1 MLYFQLIKTTEML
14 LIILR
19 TESGPERIFGAMI
32 GWLVLMGIIAL
43 FKGAKKAVKGK
54 TFEEGDKK

>member
-1 MLYFQLIKTTEML
+1 MLGL
-14 LIILR
+14 ILR
-19 TESGPERIFGAMI
+19 TESGPERIIGGII
-32 GWLVLMGIIAL
+32 GWAVLMGIIAL

>member
-1 MLYFQLIKTTEML
+1 LNYFQSKNYFNML
-14 LIILR
+14 VTILR
-19 TESGPERIFGAMI
+19 SESGPERMFGAMI
-32 GWLVLMGIIAL
+32 GWLVLMGIVAL

>member
-1 MLYFQLIKTTEML
+1 MIKTTEML

-19 TESGPERIFGAMI
+19 TESGPERMFGAMI

>member
-1 MLYFQLIKTTEML
+1 MLG
-14 LIILR
+14 IILR
-19 TESGPERIFGAMI
+19 TESGPERMFGAMI
-32 GWLVLMGIIAL
+32 GWLVLMGIVAL